1 MTYTINEE
9 ECIKKG
15 FTVEEVH
22 LLILLKLGA
31 DIDELLGSMIQEEK
45 ILLTDDEYYMLT
57 PRWNDQL
64 ALVLLDSDKN
74 KTPEDIIEELGEEM
88 KELFPKGKKE
98 GTQVYWRGNKRELTL
113 RLKKFFKLYGSDY
126 SKEQILKATKDYVES
141 FNGIYNN
148 MRVLKYFIW
157 KDMRKTMEDG
167 TVQVVEVSEL
177 ADHLENVGQEE
188 VIKQDW
194 TKIGRAHV

>member
-31 DIDELLGSMIQEEK
+31 DIDELLESMIQEEK

-74 KTPEDIIEELGEEM
+74 KTPEDIIEELVEEM

-113 RLKKFFKLYGSDY
+113 RLKKFFKLYGSNY

-194 TKIGRAHV
+194 TSTLK

>member
-1 MTYTINEE
+1 
-9 ECIKKG
+9 
-15 FTVEEVH
+15 
-22 LLILLKLGA
+22 
-31 DIDELLGSMIQEEK
+31 
-45 ILLTDDEYYMLT
+45 
-57 PRWNDQL
+57 
-64 ALVLLDSDKN
+64 
-74 KTPEDIIEELGEEM
+74 M

-98 GTQVYWRGNKRELTL
+98 GTQVYWRGNKRELT
-113 RLKKFFKLYGSDY
+113 RLKKFFKLYGSNY

-141 FNGIYNN
+141 FNGLYNN

-194 TKIGRAHV
+194 TSTLK

>member
-194 TKIGRAHV
+194 TSTLK

>member
-22 LLILLKLGA
+22 LLILLKLGV
-31 DIDELLGSMIQEEK
+31 DIDELLESMIEEEK

-74 KTPEDIIEELGEEM
+74 KTPEDIIEELVEEM

-113 RLKKFFKLYGSDY
+113 RLKKFFKLYGNDY

-194 TKIGRAHV
+194 TSTLK

>member
-113 RLKKFFKLYGSDY
+113 RLKKFFKLYGSNY

-141 FNGIYNN
+141 FNGLYNN

-194 TKIGRAHV
+194 TSTLK

>member
-141 FNGIYNN
+141 FNGLYNN

-194 TKIGRAHV
+194 TSTLK

>member
-113 RLKKFFKLYGSDY
+113 RLKKFFKLYGSNY

-194 TKIGRAHV
+194 TSTLK